1 MSEIETRLNEFN
13 FSEAAASIYS
23 KCHFRCQYCGFD
35 GLSSVDAYWS
45 LQVDHILPKS
55 KYPQFK
61 DDKYNLV
68 ITCSVCNNLKG
79 TFDPSKGGGKYTS
92 LDKKD
97 HDILINKCRDY
108 IFEKRAEQ
116 TKIFLEL
123 KELVFNHYQS

>member
-55 KYPQFK
+55 KYPDLEKDLKNQILACTVCNTFK
-61 DDKYNLV
+61 DNFNPSCGEKEKYNL
-68 ITCSVCNNLKG
+68 S
-79 TFDPSKGGGKYTS
+79 DE
-92 LDKKD
+92 
-97 HDILINKCRDY
+97 HDRNVLVNKSREY
-108 IFEKRAEQ
+108 IFGKRAEE
-116 TKIFLEL
+116 TNLVLKL
-123 KELVFNHYQS
+123 KELICSNY